1 MRKFLNILV
10 GIMLIAV
17 SALFAGCK
25 DDDGFILP
33 YNLRIEDSTVQSG
46 ERLNIQGQGFL
57 PGDALVFETLDA
69 EYRFQAILEEGD
81 ITADG
86 ISVTLP
92 DNFVYEETYRIYLV
106 RGLERAEIGKMK
118 VSLGDAMQQAMQ

>member
-1 MRKFLNILV
+1 MRKFLNITA
-10 GIMLIAV
+10 GIMLLAF

-33 YNLRIEDSTVQSG
+33 YNLTIEDTTVQSR
-46 ERLNIQGQGFL
+46 EKLNISGQGFL
-57 PGDALVFETLDA
+57 AGDALVFETLDA

-81 ITADG
+81 INPGG

-92 DNFVYEETYRIYLV
+92 DNFVYDETYRIYLV
-106 RGLERAEIGKMK
+106 RGLERAEIGRMK
-118 VSLGDAMQQAMQ
+118 VSLDTTPQSMR

>member
-1 MRKFLNILV
+1 MRKFLNILA

-69 EYRFQAILEEGD
+69 VYRFQAILEESD
-81 ITADG
+81 INADG

-92 DNFVYEETYRIYLV
+92 DNFVYEEDYRIYLV
-106 RGLERAEIGKMK
+106 RGLERAEIGRMR
-118 VSLGDAMQQAMQ
+118 VDNL